1 VQEPKVNVGQLAP
14 PELLQPT
21 PDERRLRYRDDA
33 PPAHRRLWSADLLA
47 FLSQPQTLSAWLLSS
62 TLASML
68 VLLVRLVRTFQPA
81 AGD

>member
-1 VQEPKVNVGQLAP
+1 VREPEVTAGQLAP

-33 PPAHRRLWSADLLA
+33 PTAQRRLWTADLLA

-62 TLASML
+62 TLASVL
-68 VLLVRLVRTFQPA
+68 VLLVRLVRAFQPA